1 MREKVRKSITKS
13 WEISKKKKRIKKNRE
28 NVENWWMMWPLM
40 WFNRS
45 IITINT
51 MYQLIEIYK
60 FIRK

>member
-1 MREKVRKSITKS
+1 MREKVRESITKS
-13 WEISKKKKRIKKNRE
+13 WEISKKKKELKKNRE

-40 WFNRS
+40 WFNQS